1 MNVKETIEG
10 LVEEFSRLTA
20 EVQER
25 EARKLEIKGAVEV
38 LQSVQSGEIVV
49 AEATDE
55 TT

>member
-10 LVEEFSRLTA
+10 LYVEFSRLNT

-25 EARKLEIKGAVEV
+25 EARKLEIKGAVQV
-38 LQSVQSGEIVV
+38 LEAVQSGEIVV

-55 TT
+55 TA